1 MKMLDDLET
10 RVLALVSQR
19 TDLTYENKR
28 LLEENEAKLQS
39 MAEENSRLKT
49 ALDEEAAA
57 RQEVLGRIDSL
68 LQLLDDQAKE

>member
-1 MKMLDDLET
+1 MNMLDDLET
-10 RVLALVSQR
+10 RVLALVEQIAN
-19 TDLTYENKR
+19 LKNENKR
-28 LLEENEAKLQS
+28 LLEENEVKLQN

-57 RQEVLGRIDSL
+57 RQKVLERITSL

>member
-1 MKMLDDLET
+1 MNMLDDLET
-10 RVLALVSQR
+10 RVLALVSQI
-19 TDLTYENKR
+19 TDLKNENKR
-28 LLEENEAKLQS
+28 LVEENEAKFQS
-39 MAEENSRLKT
+39 MVEENSRLKT

>member
-10 RVLALVSQR
+10 RVLGLVSPI
-19 TDLTYENKR
+19 TDLKNENKR

>member
-10 RVLALVSQR
+10 RVLALVSQI
-19 TDLTYENKR
+19 TDLKNENKR

-57 RQEVLGRIDSL
+57 RREVLGRIDSL

>member
-10 RVLALVSQR
+10 RVLALVSQI
-19 TDLTYENKR
+19 TDLKNENKR
-28 LLEENEAKLQS
+28 LVEENEAKLQS

-49 ALDEEAAA
+49 SLDEEAAA

-68 LQLLDDQAKE
+68 LQLLDDQARE

>member
-10 RVLALVSQR
+10 RVLALVSQI
-19 TDLTYENKR
+19 TDLKNENKR
-28 LLEENEAKLQS
+28 LVEENEAKFQS
-39 MAEENSRLKT
+39 IAEENSRLKT

-68 LQLLDDQAKE
+68 LQLLDDQARE

>member
-10 RVLALVSQR
+10 RVLALVSQI
-19 TDLTYENKR
+19 TDLKNENQR

>member
-10 RVLALVSQR
+10 RVLALVSQI
-19 TDLTYENKR
+19 TDLKNENKR
-28 LLEENEAKLQS
+28 LREENELKLQS
-39 MAEENSRLKT
+39 MAEENTRLKT

>member
-1 MKMLDDLET
+1 
-10 RVLALVSQR
+10 
-19 TDLTYENKR
+19 
-28 LLEENEAKLQS
+28 

>member
-10 RVLALVSQR
+10 RVLDLVSQI
-19 TDLTYENKR
+19 TDLKNENKR

>member
-10 RVLALVSQR
+10 RVLALVSQI
-19 TDLTYENKR
+19 TDLKNENKR

>member
-10 RVLALVSQR
+10 RVLALVSQI
-19 TDLTYENKR
+19 TDLKNENKR

-57 RQEVLGRIDSL
+57 RQEVLGRIDSQ